1 MTTRTSLQPVRPD
14 VTTARRV
21 RDPYADLLRDTRGI
35 KREQAAARDAWF
47 AGLAL
52 DNKEEVL
59 FELEMLLKGVV
70 AWSDARNHPAPRGQ
84 SPLRARNFSPHLAV
98 ARAAVARCLALTLR
112 LVGPRRPRAVARQF
126 ASVFSDESRAE
137 RTDAASET
145 PEQAL
150 VAVEQSLRAALAV
163 FDGLLAVPHVP
174 HRTFLA
180 ALLVVQRDVSRN
192 PFFNPLFALEFRPE
206 FDRVRVPDVLDA
218 ILSVDGDAA
227 HRFVALAYLGAL
239 RLLRVAGL
247 VRAAASE
254 RDGLPRAWA
263 LAAALRADA
272 RALSAALQQRAPA
285 LLTDALERDLM
296 RVPAAEMRARFD
308 LAARDCERLRRLQ
321 SVLFAVAA
329 TLRAESRRL
338 VLASLPACDDPRAPA
353 ALAGAVT
360 TASERLG
367 EVLQAL
373 VVQLTWAL
381 RGGADAER
389 IFGDRAARRTAASH
403 LREGAWMFCVVTRA
417 FLAQAAV
424 TLTDD
429 AWHDGPD
436 LAFARDYLGYFR
448 AIGRAVA
455 LETEYPHT
463 ERLSQALHALR
474 DNDWVDVHALASA
487 TAEAESFAAHLQRAL
502 DALAQ
507 REELRGAP
515 IDRPRAAETLR
526 MHLGAPALT
535 P

>member
-1 MTTRTSLQPVRPD
+1 MTTRTSLQPARPD
-14 VTTARRV
+14 ATATRRV

-70 AWSDARNHPAPRGQ
+70 AWSDARNHPAPHGREA
-84 SPLRARNFSPHLAV
+84 LRTRNFAPHLTV
-98 ARAAVARCLALTLR
+98 ARAAVSRCLALTLR
-112 LVGPRRPRAVARQF
+112 LVGARRPRPVARQF

-137 RTDAASET
+137 RADTPSDT

-150 VAVEQSLRAALAV
+150 VALEQSLRAALAV
-163 FDGLLAVPHVP
+163 FDGLLAVPRIP

-180 ALLVVQRDVSRN
+180 ALLVVQREVARN

-218 ILSVDGDAA
+218 ILSVDSDAA
-227 HRFVALAYLGAL
+227 HRFVALAYLGTL
-239 RLLRVAGL
+239 RLLRVASL
-247 VRAAASE
+247 VRAAAAE
-254 RDGLPRAWA
+254 RDGLPRAWV
-263 LAAALRADA
+263 LAAGLRADA
-272 RALSAALQQRAPA
+272 RALSVALQQRAPT
-285 LLTDALERDLM
+285 LLIDSLERDLM

-308 LAARDCERLRRLQ
+308 AVARDCERLRRLQ

-338 VLASLPACDDPRAPA
+338 VLASLPACDEAAAPA
-353 ALAGAVT
+353 EVAASITA
-360 TASERLG
+360 ASERLG

-389 IFGDRAARRTAASH
+389 IFSDRAARRTATGH
-403 LREGAWMFCVVTRA
+403 LREGAWMFAVVTRA

-424 TLTDD
+424 TPTDD

-448 AIGRAVA
+448 AIGRSVA
-455 LETEYPHT
+455 LETEYPHA
-463 ERLSQALHALR
+463 ERLTQALNALR
-474 DNDWVDVHALASA
+474 DVDWVDVHTLGAAI
-487 TAEAESFAAHLQRAL
+487 TEAESFAAHLQRTL
-502 DALAQ
+502 ESLGQ
-507 REELRGAP
+507 RDELRGAP
-515 IDRPRAAETLR
+515 LDRSRAAETLR
-526 MHLGAPALT
+526 MHLGAPPLT